1 MKNHITTKDKKKY
14 LREVRAMI
22 VELVESKIDTNLK
35 SFICGNVSK
44 KTSNAGFIKKS
55 FEKYTKKFYLQHS
68 MVVPKREPYD
78 MLAGKEATE
87 LDIAQ
92 RNYRVGYSIY
102 VLNAFDEVMERA
114 NEKIGYKIQV
124 KKDISMGAL
133 NILYDD
139 LKEQMEEMQKKG

>member
-1 MKNHITTKDKKKY
+1 
-14 LREVRAMI
+14 
-22 VELVESKIDTNLK
+22 
-35 SFICGNVSK
+35 
-44 KTSNAGFIKKS
+44 
-55 FEKYTKKFYLQHS
+55 
-68 MVVPKREPYD
+68 

-124 KKDISMGAL
+124 KKDISMSAL